1 MIPAPAP
8 PSRARGTA
16 LGLLAGIGLVLLIQ
30 LVIGLPTLIVYGL
43 IGGLLLSLV
52 IVGLDLLHTVERT
65 PGAPEPP
72 GASDERER

>member
-8 PSRARGTA
+8 PNRARSTA

-30 LVIGLPTLIVYGL
+30 LVIGIPTLIVYGL

-65 PGAPEPP
+65 SDAPEPP
-72 GASDERER
+72 AASDERER